1 MMRNLFA
8 AGLLAFCCA
17 APLHAD
23 VLPMTGGPK
32 LADCSKARD
41 PARCEARLQARQA
54 CRDKRGDNKRMCMEA
69 YMVSPDCARA
79 EHPRR
84 CIAQKR
90 AEQACRGKQG
100 KSHKACI
107 KAELRKKPAKSAA
120 TSAPVS
126 ASPPAPA
133 NSGKAAE

>member
-8 AGLLAFCCA
+8 AGMLAFCCT
-17 APLHAD
+17 APVHAD

-54 CRDKRGDNKRMCMEA
+54 CRDKRGDSKRQCMEA

-84 CIAQKR
+84 CIAQKK
-90 AEQACRGKQG
+90 AEQACHGKQG
-100 KSHKACI
+100 KSYQACI
-107 KAELRKKPAKSAA
+107 RAELRKKPAKPAKPAA
-120 TSAPVS
+120 N
-126 ASPPAPA
+126 PAPTPA
-133 NSGKAAE
+133 PPTDSDTIRK

>member
-1 MMRNLFA
+1 MRS
-8 AGLLAFCCA
+8 LLPACLLVLCLS
-17 APLHAD
+17 APAHAD
-23 VLPMTGGPK
+23 VLPLSGGPK

-107 KAELRKKPAKSAA
+107 KAELRKKPAKPAA
-120 TSAPVS
+120 PA
-126 ASPPAPA
+126 APAPA
-133 NSGKAAE
+133 AINSSKAPQ

>member
-1 MMRNLFA
+1 MMPSLFSLLSTC
-8 AGLLAFCCA
+8 LLAFCLS
-17 APLHAD
+17 APVHAD
-23 VLPMTGGPK
+23 VLPLSGGPK

-69 YMVSPDCARA
+69 YVVSPDCARA
-79 EHPRR
+79 DHPRR

-100 KSHKACI
+100 KNHKACI
-107 KAELRKKPAKSAA
+107 KAELRKKPAKRA
-120 TSAPVS
+120 T
-126 ASPPAPA
+126 ASTPAPA
-133 NSGKAAE
+133 PSNSGKAPE